1 MDGNSKI
8 NNHEHTENLNDAI
21 IQKYKIWVDL
31 PETRNILSTSV
42 SRSFINIPYENYK
55 FNLRRMNTID
65 TADLINK
72 QKLCE
77 LPKIVNKSINSEE
90 NINDCNETDQIKSVN
105 GDIRKNNNC
114 NLNEI
119 KEDKK
124 KYINGIKVK
133 NQTYL
138 KNDDTNPSFGTQF
151 HEKGTC
157 NPCRYE
163 WTRGCHMGRF
173 CRFCHH
179 SSHVPLG
186 TERVVPDPKI
196 LATTKVRPENI
207 LTFRKF
213 ASYATSM
220 NSLLDANSPNH
231 IYEDKVKT
239 YNNSKMSSPNRN
251 NINNAN
257 NYKNGNN
264 YKNNSNFKKTS
275 NYKSVNNYKSI
286 KVYKNTNIYKNS
298 DNYVN
303 TNNLDNTGYLNFK
316 YYNDTNYFNNYEN
329 LSNCYNRT
337 KLLTN
342 NKDNEFHK
350 TLDTFSNNKDT
361 LKNFKELNSF
371 TRESALKTINSYQR
385 IKLVS

>member
-1 MDGNSKI
+1 MDNNSKV
-8 NNHEHTENLNDAI
+8 NEHIENLNNTI

-42 SRSFINIPYENYK
+42 SRSFINIPYEKYK

-77 LPKIVNKSINSEE
+77 LPKISHKNISNTE
-90 NINDCNETDQIKSVN
+90 NINDYNKTDQIKSMN
-105 GDIRKNNNC
+105 GDISNNSS
-114 NLNEI
+114 LNEI
-119 KEDKK
+119 KEEKK
-124 KYINGIKVK
+124 KNMNVTKIK
-133 NQTYL
+133 NQTNL
-138 KNDDTNPSFGTQF
+138 KSDDTNPSFGTQF

-220 NSLLDANSPNH
+220 NSLADVNSSNY

-239 YNNSKMSSPNRN
+239 YNNNKISSPNRN
-251 NINNAN
+251 NLNNTN
-257 NYKNGNN
+257 NYKNGNS
-264 YKNNSNFKKTS
+264 YKNSSNLKKTS
-275 NYKSVNNYKSI
+275 NYKSTSNYKNT
-286 KVYKNTNIYKNS
+286 KVYKNTNIYKNA
-298 DNYVN
+298 DNFVSI
-303 TNNLDNTGYLNFK
+303 NNLNNTSYLNFK

-329 LSNCYNRT
+329 LSYCYNRT
-337 KLLTN
+337 KLFSN

-350 TLDTFSNNKDT
+350 TLDPFSKNKDT
-361 LKNFKELNSF
+361 LKNFKELNSI
-371 TRESALKTINSYQR
+371 TKEYAIKTINSYQR